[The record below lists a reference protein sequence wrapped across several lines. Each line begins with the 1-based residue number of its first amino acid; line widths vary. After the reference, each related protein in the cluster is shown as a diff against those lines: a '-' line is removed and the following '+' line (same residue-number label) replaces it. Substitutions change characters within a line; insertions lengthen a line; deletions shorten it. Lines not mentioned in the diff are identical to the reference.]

1 MIEVLIIM
9 TAGIIVGLLLRK
21 KQNIVNYFNKSII
34 WFVVILLFLMGIS
47 VGVNNKI
54 MDNLSSIGLQGLIL
68 SLTAIL
74 GSSVLSYIV
83 YTLFFK
89 KK

>member
-9 TAGIIVGLLLRK
+9 TVGIIVGLLLRK

-89 KK
+89 KR

>member
-21 KQNIVNYFNKSII
+21 KQNIINYFNKSII
-34 WFVVILLFLMGIS
+34 WFVIILLFLMGIS
-47 VGVNNKI
+47 VGINNKI
-54 MDNLSSIGLQGLIL
+54 MDNLSSIGLQGFIL
-68 SLTAIL
+68 ALVAVF
-74 GSSVLSYIV
+74 GSSVLSYFV